1 MTLQSVQSSN
11 TQEALDAKPN
21 TPIVETTDEYD
32 LEPNSLSIVGQRW
45 PHLIVGTLLAMGIFG
60 ATSEPNDRFT
70 GLIWLPPAIL
80 VGWVALNVIFGPKKP
95 AAEKPFS
102 YDDEWDSA
110 EDARLS
116 AKEVSPTSA
125 DGGDKLPAAH
135 GGSADAAN
143 ASGSA
148 SAADVSFGD
157 YKGVVVIWGSE
168 TGTAEGLANATVSRL
183 SEAGIQAQ
191 SVDASKVTLAG
202 LQGIQRLL
210 LLTSTW
216 GDGEPPSNAEALWNE
231 LQKGKADLKAMQF
244 SICALGDT
252 GYPQFCQ
259 CGKDFDNFLA
269 KHGATRMAP
278 RVDCDLDYE
287 GPYET
292 WINAVIPALQA
303 NPIPV

>member
-11 TQEALDAKPN
+11 PAEALDAIPQGSM
-21 TPIVETTDEYD
+21 IGVSEEHDV
-32 LEPNSLSIVGQRW
+32 EPNGLSIVGQRW
-45 PHLIVGTLLAMGIFG
+45 PHLIVGTLIAMGIMG
-60 ATSEPNDRFT
+60 ATADPTDHFMW
-70 GLIWLPPAIL
+70 LIWLPPAVL
-80 VGWVALNVIFGPKKP
+80 VGWVAINVIFAPRKP
-95 AAEKPFS
+95 SAEKPFS
-102 YDDEWDSA
+102 YDDEWDAA

-116 AKEVSPTSA
+116 VRAVSPTAA
-125 DGGDKLPAAH
+125 DGGDRLPAAPAA
-135 GGSADAAN
+135 GVADAGT
-143 ASGSA
+143 AS
-148 SAADVSFGD
+148 ADVSFAD
-157 YKGVVVIWGSE
+157 YKGVVVVWGSE
-168 TGTAEGLANATVSRL
+168 TGTAEGLAKATVTRL
-183 SEAGIQAQ
+183 AEAGIEAK
-191 SVDASKVTLAG
+191 SVDAGKVTLAT

-231 LQKGKADLKAMQF
+231 IQKGKADLKSMQF

-292 WINAVIPALQA
+292 WINAVIPALKA
-303 NPIPV
+303 NPIPA